1 MTSPTPW
8 TKEECRDRYVR
19 GSQISLRQLASDSGN
34 SRKTLEDWS
43 RFDVPKWSEQR
54 REFQGE
60 ARVRGDHKAIENI
73 SDRTSNLTVQHL
85 DSYQS
90 ARRVVD
96 TYFAFLNRRIDE
108 VKDIPERLEAELKSI
123 RASNINFMMLS
134 LERAINGERTA
145 AGLEWENVPKAI
157 AFLQR
162 QGYQIV
168 DPTIDREVGLEELGL
183 SDEAAE
189 LIKMKLLGVED
200 SGTDTHA
207 PTFPTATTQ
216 AETQTH

>member
-1 MTSPTPW
+1 MVSPTPW

-19 GSQISLRQLASDSGN
+19 GSQISLRRLAQESGN
-34 SRKTLEDWS
+34 KYKTINDWS
-43 RFDVPKWSEQR
+43 RFDIPKWSEQR
-54 REFQGE
+54 KDFQAE
-60 ARVRGDHKAIENI
+60 VRLKSDNKMVESL

-168 DPTIDREVGLEELGL
+168 DPTIDQTVGLEELGL

-200 SGTDTHA
+200 SGTDNHA
-207 PTFPTATTQ
+207 PTFPTATPQ